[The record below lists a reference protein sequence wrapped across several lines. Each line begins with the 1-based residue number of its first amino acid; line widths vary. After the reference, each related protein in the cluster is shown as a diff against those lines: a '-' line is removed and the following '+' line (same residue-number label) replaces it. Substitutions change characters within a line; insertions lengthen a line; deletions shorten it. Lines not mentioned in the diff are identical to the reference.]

1 MRYGHIIKYYSIN
14 VLMVTIIDPV
24 IRQLQPSNVSCYLVD
39 TTGTNVIKYRFI
51 KKQTIYQMFSLM
63 SGRKVVQMYYYY

>member
-24 IRQLQPSNVSCYLVD
+24 IRQLQPSNVSCHLVD
-39 TTGTNVIKYRFI
+39 TTGTTVVEYR
-51 KKQTIYQMFSLM
+51 Y
-63 SGRKVVQMYYYY
+63 